1 MLGPGERM
9 MRALKRREE
18 MGKDWDWNVVVL
30 EGSRDVMLRKSSS
43 EWEEMHWPV
52 MRTQR

>member
-18 MGKDWDWNVVVL
+18 MGQVWGGNVGVL
-30 EGSRDVMLRKSSS
+30 EG
-43 EWEEMHWPV
+43 E
-52 MRTQR
+52 